1 MGGAYERL
9 TLYTPLIS
17 PLNPPHTHCVW
28 GGGGTRGFIKKLI
41 FIFCYVFLKNTH
53 DFCENAAL
61 CVFCLLLFFLINKRK
76 RKNLK
81 DKK

>member
-28 GGGGTRGFIKKLI
+28 GGGGTGWVPIKNKKKKKL
-41 FIFCYVFLKNTH
+41 NTNH
-53 DFCENAAL
+53 KGSVL
-61 CVFCLLLFFLINKRK
+61 RIL
-76 RKNLK
+76 
-81 DKK
+81 